1 MDEPKEKKLFADQ
14 VLPDDTGHCEVIRRR
29 LASGRC
35 VTVVMGVDLTPAEA
49 VEVAEF
55 LSEVHEGIGRGIL
68 EEVWDLVPIPLH
80 TGREAA
86 VALPI
91 NPTSEEIN
99 ELRGDLL
106 VLSGPGVIEDAI
118 RDDPS
123 VSGEPEPDRNLN

>member
-1 MDEPKEKKLFADQ
+1 MFADQ

-29 LASGRC
+29 LASGRH

-55 LSEVHEGIGRGIL
+55 LSEVHEGIGHGIL